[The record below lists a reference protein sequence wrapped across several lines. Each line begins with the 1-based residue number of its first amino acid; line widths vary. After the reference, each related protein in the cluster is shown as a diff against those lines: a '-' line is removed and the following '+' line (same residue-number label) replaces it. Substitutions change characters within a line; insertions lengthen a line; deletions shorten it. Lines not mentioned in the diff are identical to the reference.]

1 MKIGYISQ
9 KKLAAILII
18 PAVIIIFAIVIY
30 PLLNAFY
37 QSFID
42 SNLAYPQL
50 RKFIGIGNYID
61 ILQDKYFW
69 LSMLNTVYFTIF
81 SIILEFLF
89 GFIIALV
96 LNEKFYLKWLVRTL
110 IIIPWAIPPVVNAT
124 VWKWILNSEY
134 GSLNSILHSLGIIK
148 DYKAWLSSP
157 FWSMMMVI
165 FADAWKYTPLVAIML
180 LAALQTIPEDVYEAA
195 KIDGASPFRRFISVT
210 VPLVKPTIIVVLILR
225 TFEAFKIFDLVFV
238 MTKGGPSF
246 KTAVISY
253 YTYLETFSQLNVGRG
268 AAIAYLIVIF
278 MSILSYL
285 YIRNLKDS
293 ENF

>member
-18 PAVIIIFAIVIY
+18 PAVVIIFAIVIY

-61 ILQDKYFW
+61 VLKDKYFW
-69 LSMLNTVYFTIF
+69 LSILNTVYFTIF

-96 LNEKFYLKWLVRTL
+96 LNEKFYMKWLVRTL
-110 IIIPWAIPPVVNAT
+110 IMIPWAIPPVVNAT

-148 DYKAWLSSP
+148 EYKIWLSSP
-157 FWSMMMVI
+157 FWSLMLVI
-165 FADAWKYTPLVAIML
+165 LADVWKYTPLVALML
-180 LAALQTIPEDVYEAA
+180 LAALQTIPEDLYEAA
-195 KIDGASPFRRFISVT
+195 KIDGASPFRRFVSVT
-210 VPLVKPTIIVVLILR
+210 IPLIKPTVIVVLIFR

-238 MTKGGPSF
+238 MTRGGPAF
-246 KTAVISY
+246 KTTVISY
-253 YTYLETFSQLNVGRG
+253 YAYLETFSQLKVGRG
-268 AAIAYLIVIF
+268 AAIAYIIVIF

-285 YIRNLKDS
+285 YSRSLKDS